1 MPLTGGE
8 YAGGASVL
16 CCGRRVGV
24 VLAKGERS
32 EGVACDT
39 GAATGVEVFELLD
52 DLRDAKRSSF
62 LKEFMSDGDDT
73 DEDA

>member
-1 MPLTGGE
+1 M
-8 YAGGASVL
+8 
-16 CCGRRVGV
+16 GV

-32 EGVACDT
+32 EDVAFDT
-39 GAATGVEVFELLD
+39 GAATGVEVFEFLD

-62 LKEFMSDGDDT
+62 LKGFMIDGDAT